1 MGGSGLLCPPAPP
14 PPCCPSEVR
23 EGFCS
28 PPGLSRPKAEL
39 PWCLGNVT
47 QRQAQT
53 TQRPQCATG
62 HGWPGA
68 SMAHREPILESTR
81 PFLATQGAAPLPDA
95 WCSDSPRAGIP
106 SKAEPPRMAS
116 SSLHLLGRVPARA
129 RVGLRL
135 QPATV
140 PQQRPWPELSS
151 PLPGGKHQ
159 PRPAEVNA
167 GTFWEFL
174 EHDAGRDTGQPSPGI
189 RAGVPRAAV
198 SVGQGRQ
205 RSGQVLQTRSGPGG
219 RCAEKLR
226 GLS

>member
-1 MGGSGLLCPPAPP
+1 MSGECDPEAGTDYTETPMCHRPRMARCRHGPQGAGSRKHQAL
-14 PPCCPSEVR
+14 
-23 EGFCS
+23 
-28 PPGLSRPKAEL
+28 PG
-39 PWCLGNVT
+39 
-47 QRQAQT
+47 
-53 TQRPQCATG
+53 
-62 HGWPGA
+62 
-68 SMAHREPILESTR
+68 
-81 PFLATQGAAPLPDA
+81 TQGAAPLPDTR
-95 WCSDSPRAGIP
+95 CSDSPCASIP

-140 PQQRPWPELSS
+140 PQHRPWPELSS

-167 GTFWEFL
+167 GTFREFL
-174 EHDAGRDTGQPSPGI
+174 EHDARRDTGQPSPGV
-189 RAGVPRAAV
+189 RAGVPRAGV
-198 SVGQGRQ
+198 SVGRGRQ
-205 RSGQVLQTRSGPGG
+205 HSGQALQTRSGPGG